1 VDALF
6 FQQKHLKSSL
16 IGHIEKKENYISA
29 ITNITTKNQEKSTV
43 FEKNLLKNIQ
53 TLIKNDLKQP
63 ICDKKQD
70 KSFAQLIEYNTKLE
84 AFLTSFFLVTNSQK
98 TALPENDI
106 KFITDAMIAVN
117 SRLSLKKYD
126 AAAAEK
132 FQLLNKFYNEFIK
145 TKDPNIKMFYIEL
158 FIKTASS
165 HRNLDENNTNR
176 FFSSKSETASLKL
189 FRKCLEGKLSPELNA
204 FVNSQ
209 ISGTRTQGFS
219 PGN

>member
-1 VDALF
+1 
-6 FQQKHLKSSL
+6 
-16 IGHIEKKENYISA
+16 
-29 ITNITTKNQEKSTV
+29 
-43 FEKNLLKNIQ
+43 LKNIQ
-53 TLIKNDLKQP
+53 SLISSQTPQPTCKNKNE
-63 ICDKKQD
+63 
-70 KSFAQLIEYNTKLE
+70 KSFAQLIEYNQALE

-106 KFITDAMIAVN
+106 KFITDAMIAVY
-117 SRLSLKKYD
+117 SRLSLKKDD
-126 AAAAEK
+126 AAADK
-132 FQLLNKFYNEFIK
+132 FKLLKNIFSEFIK
-145 TKDPNIKMFYIEL
+145 TKDPNNQMHCLEL

-189 FRKCLEGKLSPELNA
+189 FRKCLEGKLSPELNT

-209 ISGTRTQGFS
+209 ISGTRTQGLS